1 MITARTAK
9 GTQVHVHMIEDCDIN
24 KGGYFCQVYT
34 AECDEDNID
43 YFVIHVE
50 DIINTKDPYH
60 EAEKLAIKY
69 IKSIT
74 EY

>member
-34 AECDEDNID
+34 AECDEDN
-43 YFVIHVE
+43 H
-50 DIINTKDPYH
+50 
-60 EAEKLAIKY
+60 
-69 IKSIT
+69 
-74 EY
+74 